1 VNIIWLLANEQIELH
16 SLARSA
22 STAQHCPGLDLAAN
36 PRSVS
41 FVNIS
46 QGNRSDNLRIG
57 LECHARSDEVKDWED
72 QPASRCSL
80 KELED
85 LVDKMEFDGEVEY
98 ASREAEPQKWAENR
112 IQAADKYLN
121 LVDAA
126 ERKANM
132 EKVIAHYL
140 AAAEVLTREEFP
152 ERWADIQMSLC
163 AAYLQ
168 RVEGVRRENMENAMK
183 CFNACKELR
192 GDDTLPADWLK
203 QQWEKGAEARRRDAA
218 ATTV

>member
-1 VNIIWLLANEQIELH
+1 MQCFANEV
-16 SLARSA
+16 R
-22 STAQHCPGLDLAAN
+22 
-36 PRSVS
+36 
-41 FVNIS
+41 
-46 QGNRSDNLRIG
+46 
-57 LECHARSDEVKDWED
+57 DWED
-72 QPASRCSL
+72 QAPQYSAKLAGDIST
-80 KELED
+80 KW
-85 LVDKMEFDGEVEY
+85 EFHGEVEF
-98 ASREAEPQKWAENR
+98 ASREVEPLVWAENR
-112 IQAADKYLN
+112 IKAADTYLN

-140 AAAEVLTREEFP
+140 AAAEVLTKEEFP

-163 AAYLQ
+163 DAYLQ

-183 CFNACKELR
+183 CFNACKEVR

-218 ATTV
+218 AMPG